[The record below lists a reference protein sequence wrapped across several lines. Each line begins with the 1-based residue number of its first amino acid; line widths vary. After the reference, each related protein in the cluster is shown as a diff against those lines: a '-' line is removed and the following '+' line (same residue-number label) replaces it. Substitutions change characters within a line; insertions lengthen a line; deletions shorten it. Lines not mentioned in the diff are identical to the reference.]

1 MEGRKDYI
9 SYRCL
14 QKSQQL
20 EEYAQLWNML
30 AYAVQELLEN
40 VEKYLTDVEVATNL
54 RQLDRECQEEVEKS
68 QPLRR
73 RL

>member
-1 MEGRKDYI
+1 
-9 SYRCL
+9 
-14 QKSQQL
+14 
-20 EEYAQLWNML
+20 ML